1 MKWAFY
7 DCADA
12 STSFVCVQV
21 QHTRTEQTRVVAVA
35 HWNFVEVAG
44 SYIVFGKEEE

>member
-1 MKWAFY
+1 MKWTCH

-12 STSFVCVQV
+12 SPSFVYVQV
-21 QHTRTEQTRVVAVA
+21 QHPRTEQTGVVALA

-44 SYIVFGKEEE
+44 SYIVFGKEEG